1 MYLKFGNILA
11 VSNVCSLPWSELK
24 TGDHIILFE
33 RTSEPHQDEMQDRAV
48 HMVLYRKQ
56 HERFFSFH
64 CHSVHTVVER
74 EYDLDTYEQTDEY
87 GFIEKS
93 DESERHYV
101 ILSDG
106 KPYLLP
112 TVKQDV
118 RYNADLFRKVASQDL
133 PNESDSLGRLVSHL
147 YSGSR
152 RVGYMHAEMSYY
164 SCDLQ
169 SSGYVY
175 LILPIANDI
184 AVLLALRVEV
194 YAGGYCL
201 TRDIEFAI
209 LTTNNVYMATYDP
222 GKEFLSDFTEAYLK
236 SQSSGSFREENE
248 RNVSMFLDAVEVFY
262 ANSVSLHK
270 ENMLNQLERHLD
282 RMVPYSSLMSVFKN
296 PFYVNE
302 SLQIKAYPSIFDES
316 FILFKGDEP
325 FLPCNGY
332 CMEGKYPEMEK
343 EFVKASAMFNFLF
356 HGKNGLN
363 PKDGNLYRDGQL
375 VEDDSHMFK
384 NNFGIRIRGNLGD
397 LAYYVNCDGYYVP
410 VDRSDKKTINRIES
424 EFKLFQR
431 LQEQIGQQ

>member
-209 LTTNNVYMATYDP
+209 LTTDNVYMATYDP

-262 ANSVSLHK
+262 ANSVSLRK

-282 RMVPYSSLMSVFKN
+282 RMVPYSSPMSVFKN
-296 PFYVNE
+296 PFY
-302 SLQIKAYPSIFDES
+302 AA
-316 FILFKGDEP
+316 ILAA
-325 FLPCNGY
+325 
-332 CMEGKYPEMEK
+332 EGEKQSAILRAEGEK
-343 EFVKASAMFNFLF
+343 EA
-356 HGKNGLN
+356 
-363 PKDGNLYRDGQL
+363 
-375 VEDDSHMFK
+375 
-384 NNFGIRIRGNLGD
+384 RIREAEGVKMAQELEAQGRAEAIRLVAEAEKDRIERLRTAGLDPNV
-397 LAYYVNCDGYYVP
+397 LAYRSFEALEKLGEGNANTIFVP
-410 VDRSDKKTINRIES
+410 NSATDALAAVGTMFAAAKAGTPNTNGRQSKNSK
-424 EFKLFQR
+424 
-431 LQEQIGQQ
+431 QQNQ